1 MRLFLLYKPV
11 CYTPTLSRTFPGTLD
26 VSVRGRA
33 VSRDTLG
40 EEIVAVEQGREEW
53 MVRGLNLED
62 DPQGSSAANP
72 PPSQG

>member
-1 MRLFLLYKPV
+1 MSLFLLYKPV

-26 VSVRGRA
+26 VS